1 MVQLTA
7 DEATTSPA
15 VVEVSYSNLE
25 ASSVAINAVVK
36 PTCGVTGLPD
46 CSTVDAALVTVQAQ
60 VALTGTANDTA
71 PLAGAVADI
80 TQAGEAAGAVTS
92 DDPCYPQSSGGTVS
106 CGPVPPGEPSTASDA
121 TCTTDNTGSCSLT
134 AMWDGAAE
142 HFATPDSVELFAP
155 PGYSITDVSGCATAP
170 VSAPGSAVIC
180 GLQPADG
187 SGPLSVV
194 VDLEPYPVLTVALA
208 GPLEPSCDPS
218 TCVPGLSEGPVYDDD
233 AVDGTTVTVTPVST
247 TPGPAANCQVEGGT
261 PAADGVG
268 QGEDASCSL
277 TLLPGAYSASA
288 PSTVNTTNSE
298 VDIPLAYVTG
308 TNPQSVTL
316 TPGQTAGVNFA
327 SAYEP
332 TLTIQLAGP
341 LEPTGLEPG
350 CPSGLGACSAE
361 GNVYDND
368 AVDGTTVTVT
378 PTGATSGVP
387 QSCELDGGYA
397 GDNVTYGAP
406 AACTVNV
413 APGTYSVSLPMTI
426 DTSYSEV
433 GIPVAYVSGQDP
445 QSVTV
450 TSGTDP
456 VVNFSSNY
464 QPTITVN
471 VAGPLEPSCTSS
483 DCASVGTVYD
493 NDAVD
498 GTAVTV
504 TPTGGTSGSAQTCQL
519 QDGYPGD
526 NVNYGNDATCT
537 VGVTPGTYS
546 VSLPSTIDTS
556 YSEVG
561 IPLAYITG
569 SNPQTVTVGAGSNSV
584 VSFASSYEPTILV
597 SLAGPAE
604 PSCGASSCTAA
615 DRVYDDDAVNG
626 TTVTVTPTGTSGGAP
641 ASCQVEDGEPAG
653 SGTDREEASCNISVP
668 PGSYKVSVPSRI
680 APNPDYGWGYIDVT
694 GTDPQVVTLSSGG
707 NSSASFTTSYEAAAN
722 VGSGQSSARTK
733 DGLVTATGSGGT
745 GTVMV
750 GEYHS
755 DPEGP
760 ATFNSYSTSD
770 DFFDVSVSSDSTF
783 SSLVITACGLVN
795 NPDAMSWWQPGA
807 GSESALTGGETGTA
821 TGPTGTIGTTTSTTS
836 TSTGSTSTGSTSTG
850 STSTGSTS
858 TGSTS
863 TGSTSTT
870 GTGGNG
876 TGYTGVIG
884 SEGTSTT
891 GTTGILGNTG
901 TIGSTGTT
909 GDTGTSQAQ
918 IGDWQPVGPAT
929 TVRSLRPGCL
939 TATLTNLTSPNIDD
953 LTGTVFGVALK
964 LAPQR
969 VSFTS
974 AGPNTEVVGASYK
987 PAAAASSKLAVA
999 FGVDPSSTRGA
1010 CSLSA
1015 QGMLKFTGAGTCVLD
1030 ANQAGNSHWA
1040 AALAKHTIEVL
1051 GGKPIALGSS
1061 YTTPSGKPLRVAA
1074 KKGVLSKDTLNG
1086 AALSS
1091 HTSPGHG
1098 TLTLLANGSFTYV
1111 PRQAFEGEDSFTYTL
1126 RNGLGRSAATV
1137 KIQVGQ
1143 IKVRPD
1149 QGKARSPA
1157 RQN

>member
-1 MVQLTA
+1 M
-7 DEATTSPA
+7 
-15 VVEVSYSNLE
+15 
-25 ASSVAINAVVK
+25 
-36 PTCGVTGLPD
+36 
-46 CSTVDAALVTVQAQ
+46 
-60 VALTGTANDTA
+60 
-71 PLAGAVADI
+71 
-80 TQAGEAAGAVTS
+80 
-92 DDPCYPQSSGGTVS
+92 
-106 CGPVPPGEPSTASDA
+106 
-121 TCTTDNTGSCSLT
+121 
-134 AMWDGAAE
+134 
-142 HFATPDSVELFAP
+142 
-155 PGYSITDVSGCATAP
+155 
-170 VSAPGSAVIC
+170 
-180 GLQPADG
+180 
-187 SGPLSVV
+187 V
-194 VDLEPYPVLTVALA
+194 VDLEPYPVLTVTLA
-208 GPLEPSCDPS
+208 GPLEPSCDS
-218 TCVPGLSEGPVYDDD
+218 TTCVSGVSEGPVYDDD
-233 AVDGTTVTVTPVST
+233 AVDGTTVTVTPVGS

-261 PAADGVG
+261 PAPDGVG
-268 QGEDASCSL
+268 QGQDASCSL
-277 TLLPGAYSASA
+277 TLLPGAYSVSA
-288 PSTVNTTNSE
+288 PSTVSTTNSE

-316 TPGQTAGVNFA
+316 PPGQTAGVSFA

-350 CPSGLGACSAE
+350 CPSGIGGCSAG

-378 PTGATSGVP
+378 PTGTTSGVP

-406 AACTVNV
+406 ASCTVNV

-426 DTSYSEV
+426 DTTYSEV

-445 QSVTV
+445 QVVTV
-450 TSGTDP
+450 TAGTNP
-456 VVNFSSNY
+456 VVNFSSDY
-464 QPTITVN
+464 QPTITIN
-471 VAGPLEPSCTSS
+471 LAGPLEPSCTTS
-483 DCASVGTVYD
+483 DCTSVGTVYD

-498 GTAVTV
+498 GTTVTV
-504 TPTGGTSGSAQTCQL
+504 TPTGGTSGSPQTCQL

-569 SNPQTVTVGAGSNSV
+569 SNSQTVTVGAGSNNV
-584 VSFASSYEPTILV
+584 VSFASAYEPTIFV

-604 PSCGASSCTAA
+604 PSCGASACTAA
-615 DRVYDDDAVNG
+615 DRVFDDDAVNG
-626 TTVTVTPTGTSGGAP
+626 TTVTVTPTGTTGGAA
-641 ASCQVEDGEPAG
+641 ASCQVEGGEPGG

-668 PGSYKVSVPSRI
+668 PGSYKVSVPPRI
-680 APNPDYGWGYIDVT
+680 APDPDYGWGYIDVT

-707 NSSASFTTSYEAAAN
+707 NSTASFTTSYETAAN
-722 VGSGQSSARTK
+722 VGSGQGSARTK

-783 SSLVITACGLVN
+783 TSLVITACGLSN
-795 NPDAMSWWQPGA
+795 NPDAMSWWQPGT
-807 GSESALTGGETGTA
+807 GSESPITGGETGT
-821 TGPTGTIGTTTSTTS
+821 TGGQTGTVGT
-836 TSTGSTSTGSTSTG
+836 
-850 STSTGSTS
+850 
-858 TGSTS
+858 
-863 TGSTSTT
+863 STSTT
-870 GTGGNG
+870 GTGTTGTGENG
-876 TGYTGVIG
+876 TGSTSVTGNAG
-884 SEGTSTT
+884 SSTT

-901 TIGSTGTT
+901 TIGSTSTT
-909 GDTGTSQAQ
+909 GGTGTSQDQ
-918 IGDWQPVGPAT
+918 IGEWQPVGPAT

-939 TATLTNLTSPNIDD
+939 TATLTNLTSPDIDD

-974 AGPNTEVVGASYK
+974 AGPDTEVVGASYK
-987 PAAAASSKLAVA
+987 PAAVASSKLVVA
-999 FGVDPSSTRGA
+999 FGVDTSSTRGA

-1015 QGMLKFTGAGTCVLD
+1015 PGMIKFTGPGTCVLD

-1040 AALAKHTIEVL
+1040 AALAKRTIEVL
-1051 GGKPIALGSS
+1051 GGKPVALGSS
-1061 YTTPSGKPLRVAA
+1061 YATSSGRPLRVAA
-1074 KKGVLSKDTLNG
+1074 NKGVLSKDTLNG
-1086 AALSS
+1086 ATLSS

-1111 PRQAFEGEDSFTYTL
+1111 PRQAFDGEDSFTYTL
-1126 RNGLGRSAATV
+1126 RNGLGRSTATV
-1137 KIQVGQ
+1137 KIQVGKIQ
-1143 IKVRPD
+1143 VKQDP
-1149 QGKARSPA
+1149 GKARP
-1157 RQN
+1157 R